1 MKHKKVTIITVAL
14 VLIML
19 YAWRFHYINSQ
30 VLYPVEIIYGKN
42 EEAEIGNNFFN
53 SNSEKMNGYSVTV
66 KDKEIMDIKDFLSK
80 YNVEKTEAFENND
93 YICLVTVD
101 FRNISNKAGENA
113 GINVGEYMI
122 TNKGYMNYCDR
133 TAYEYVNDYKSLLFS
148 LREGTSKEF
157 IIPFTISEDAITKEE
172 FIKGDPQLVISL
184 YPVQQ
189 SIML

>member
-66 KDKEIMDIKDFLSK
+66 KDKELMDIKDFLSK

-122 TNKGYMNYCDR
+122 TNKGYMNYCDH

>member
-19 YAWRFHYINSQ
+19 YAWRFHYINFQ
-30 VLYPVEIIYGKN
+30 ELYPVEIIYGKN

-157 IIPFTISEDAITKEE
+157 IIPFTISEDFITKED

-184 YPVQQ
+184 YPMRQ

>member
-101 FRNISNKAGENA
+101 FRNFSNKAGENA